1 MGDRAVGENIYG
13 PFEAGFS
20 SAQEDIL
27 AGLGC
32 ATGKGYLDGGIDTGT
47 STSIVARDCIGETG
61 SLTSGLVDS
70 CGGHTSEYHFHESL
84 SCCTAIDGSD
94 GHSGQVGKALDG
106 RYLYGKNEMTGSLPN
121 LDACGGHWG
130 TTPDGYSYHYHVQ
143 EKAPFTIGCYG
154 PNDDNS
160 VVTLAQCR
168 ALYSGCTATP
178 NTYSVQTGSTWPT
191 TADGTVSYA
200 LWCPCYDAAGSNV
213 GTSAL
218 PCEADAAAPGCTK
231 MGAETGVTLTGYTA
245 TTSGG
250 AMGGGGTSGGSGGS
264 GSGSGKS
271 GGSGSGG
278 SSNGGSGSGKSGS
291 AGSGSGGSGSGKS
304 GSAGSQGSGANSG
317 SANKPTRAT
326 DDAGATTAEVTP
338 IKTAGA
344 STLLPSMVALAL
356 LASAIQL
363 LL

>member
-1 MGDRAVGENIYG
+1 MGDRPVGENIYG

-20 SAQEDIL
+20 SAQDSIL
-27 AGLGC
+27 SGLGC

-47 STSIVARDCIGETG
+47 SASIVARDCIGETG

-70 CGGHTSEYHFHESL
+70 CGGHTQEYHFHQSL
-84 SCCTAIDGSD
+84 SCCTATDGSD

-106 RYLYGKNEMTGSLPN
+106 RFLYGKNEMTGSPPN

-168 ALYSGCTATP
+168 ALYSGCSATP

-231 MGAETGVTLTGYTA
+231 AGDETGVTLTGYTA

-250 AMGGGGTSGGSGGS
+250 AMGGGGTSGGSG
-264 GSGSGKS
+264 SGKS
-271 GGSGSGG
+271 GGSGSAG
-278 SSNGGSGSGKSGS
+278 SSSGKSGS
-291 AGSGSGGSGSGKS
+291 G
-304 GSAGSQGSGANSG
+304 GSQGSGANSG
-317 SANKPTRAT
+317 SAGKPTSSAGSAGKPTGSPGSASKPTRAT
-326 DDAGATTAEVTP
+326 DEAGATTAQVP
-338 IKTAGA
+338 VAPKTAGA
-344 STLLPSMVALAL
+344 ASALLPSMVALAL

>member
-1 MGDRAVGENIYG
+1 MPAWYIFEIALRLTGLRFPLKLPSFLQTAAPLLNDVAYTTVVCSGTSMGDRAVGENIYG

-27 AGLGC
+27 AELGC

-47 STSIVARDCIGETG
+47 SASIVARDCIGETG

-70 CGGHTSEYHFHESL
+70 CGGHTKEYHFHQSL
-84 SCCTAIDGSD
+84 SCCTATDGSD

-106 RYLYGKNEMTGSLPN
+106 RLLYGKNEMTGSLPN

-143 EKAPFTIGCYG
+143 EKAPFTIGCFG
-154 PNDDNS
+154 PNADNS

-168 ALYSGCTATP
+168 ALYSGCSATP
-178 NTYSVQTGSTWPT
+178 TTYNVQTGSTWPT

-231 MGAETGVTLTGYTA
+231 MGDETGVTLTGYTA

-250 AMGGGGTSGGSGGS
+250 AMGGGGTSGGSGSGGSGQPPSQGGSGSIKPPSGS
-264 GSGSGKS
+264 GSGSGKPPSATS
-271 GGSGSGG
+271 GTGMPPPPV
-278 SSNGGSGSGKSGS
+278 KQP
-291 AGSGSGGSGSGKS
+291 AI
-304 GSAGSQGSGANSG
+304 
-317 SANKPTRAT
+317 
-326 DDAGATTAEVTP
+326 V
-338 IKTAGA
+338 I
-344 STLLPSMVALAL
+344 AL
-356 LASAIQL
+356 
-363 LL
+363 